1 MSGIRLSKLM
11 AERIKRCQSGNRD
24 RVEYAY
30 RLAFGRPADRLE
42 IDAAV
47 EFSDQHGLWML
58 CRALLN
64 TNEFVLIP

>member
-1 MSGIRLSKLM
+1 MAQRIESSRSGSR
-11 AERIKRCQSGNRD
+11 N